1 MRVAS
6 SRSSRRSCRTLTVD
20 PSRAVAAIEQGIAA
34 GAFPGAVLLIGRGDE
49 ILFHEAFGHRSLEP
63 SKTPMTKDIVFDVSS
78 LTKALVTTT
87 AIMLLVRQGKVRL
100 EDRVTRFLQNFGVH
114 GKTHVEIHH
123 LLSHCSGLPAWRPF
137 FKEVAKAE
145 KKGTTRFSGLRGIR
159 MMVFE
164 AIHREKPEYT
174 VGSKSVYSDLGFL
187 LLGELVELLTH
198 QTLDKFCQDR
208 IFRPLGLQTTGFID
222 LDRLRAQKLVPVA
235 DLIAPTERCA
245 WRGKVLCGEV
255 HDDNAYAIGGVAGH
269 AGVFT
274 NARDIHTIVSRLAK
288 CAADEDD
295 FLPGSIVREFWQ
307 RDATVPDT
315 TWAHGWDTPSRAG
328 SMAGNRASTNTVGH
342 LGFTGTSV
350 WLDRDR
356 GAHVVFLTNRV
367 HPRRDNE
374 RIKTVRPA
382 VHDAVWEALDA

>member
-1 MRVAS
+1 
-6 SRSSRRSCRTLTVD
+6 
-20 PSRAVAAIEQGIAA
+20 VAAIEQGIAA

-49 ILFHEAFGHRSLEP
+49 ILFHEAFGNRSLEP
-63 SKTPMTKDIVFDVSS
+63 SRSPMTKDIVFDVSS

-87 AIMLLVRQGKVRL
+87 AVMLLVREGKVRL

-123 LLSHCSGLPAWRPF
+123 LLSHCSGLPAWRPY

-145 KKGTTRFSGLRGIR
+145 RKGTTRFSGLRGIR

-164 AIHREKPEYT
+164 SIHREKPEYA
-174 VGSKSVYSDLGFL
+174 VGAKSVYSDLGFL

-245 WRGKVLCGEV
+245 WRGKILCGEV

-274 NARDIHTIVSRLAK
+274 NAADIHTIVSRLAA
-288 CAADEDD
+288 CAADKDH
-295 FLPGSIVREFWQ
+295 FLPGSIVREFWKK
-307 RDATVPDT
+307 DATVSDS
-315 TWAHGWDTPSRAG
+315 TWAHGWDTPSGTG
-328 SMAGNRASTNTVGH
+328 SMAGARASKNTVGH

-356 GAHVVFLTNRV
+356 GAHAIFLTNRV

>member
-1 MRVAS
+1 M
-6 SRSSRRSCRTLTVD
+6 D
-20 PSRAVAAIEQGIAA
+20 PSRAVAAIEQGIAG

-63 SKTPMTKDIVFDVSS
+63 SRTPMTKDIVFDVSS

-87 AIMLLVRQGKVRL
+87 AVMLLVREGKIRP

-123 LLSHCSGLPAWRPF
+123 LLSHCSGLPGWRPF
-137 FKEVAKAE
+137 YKEVAKAE
-145 KKGTTRFSGLRGIR
+145 RKGTTRFAGLRGVR

-164 AIHREKPEYT
+164 AIHRERPEYA
-174 VGSKSVYSDLGFL
+174 VGTKSVYSDLGFL
-187 LLGELVELLTH
+187 LLGELVELVTH
-198 QTLDKFCQDR
+198 QPLDRFCQER
-208 IFRPLGLQTTGFID
+208 IFRPLGLTATAFID
-222 LDRLRAQKLVPVA
+222 LDRLRAQKLMPVVEM
-235 DLIAPTERCA
+235 IAPTERCP

-269 AGVFT
+269 AGVFA
-274 NARDIHTIVSRLAK
+274 N
-288 CAADEDD
+288 AADVHRIVARLQACAEDRDD
-295 FLPGSIVREFWQ
+295 FVPGSIVRAFWQ
-307 RDATVPDT
+307 RDATVADS
-315 TWAHGWDTPSRAG
+315 TWALGWDTPSRTG
-328 SMAGNRASTNTVGH
+328 SMAGDRASSATVGH

-350 WLDRDR
+350 WIDRER

-374 RIKTVRPA
+374 RIKTVRPP